1 MSHLVSC
8 IHASETTGWGTID
21 VESDSWLY
29 QKAWLPGVGE
39 EAVGEDEPS
48 LLVALDVVGP
58 LQQPA
63 LEMLWIGHLLS
74 SR

>member
-21 VESDSWLY
+21 VESEFNDSWLY
-29 QKAWLPGVGE
+29 QKAWLPKVGE

-48 LLVALDVVGP
+48 LLVALDVVSP
-58 LQQPA
+58 L
-63 LEMLWIGHLLS
+63 
-74 SR
+74 